1 MTAAIEARVKRIPQ
15 LVENDRLAEVC
26 LVIGSFVDP
35 HLDPVEYLGRLDRM
49 AADVVGSTHLSLR
62 RVISIQE
69 GIGGN
74 TEDYEHI
81 DNGFFHR
88 VLDSRRGWPI
98 VLAAIWIEVGKRAGI
113 KVEGVGLPGHF
124 LAYAGGQLV
133 DPFHFGEAIG
143 RDEAA
148 RLVAERIGG
157 APRVDPSWLLPVDT
171 RAIVHRMLVN
181 LRGRYAARGDEMNLE
196 WIAAIEAVVL

>member
-1 MTAAIEARVKRIPQ
+1 MNSAIAAKVERLPQ
-15 LVENDRLAEVC
+15 LIENDRLAEIC
-26 LVIGSFVDP
+26 LLLGTFVDP
-35 HLDPVEYLGRLDRM
+35 GLDAVHYLGRLDQM
-49 AADVVGSTHLSLR
+49 AAAVAGNTHLALR

-81 DNGFFHR
+81 DNNFLHR
-88 VLDSRRGWPI
+88 VLETRRGLPI
-98 VLAAIWIEVGKRAGI
+98 LVTAIWIEVGKRAGI

-124 LAYAGGQLV
+124 LAYAAGQLV

-148 RLVAERIGG
+148 RLVAESMGG
-157 APRVDPSWLLPVDT
+157 PPRLEPTWLNPVDT
-171 RAIVHRMLVN
+171 RGIVRRILAN
-181 LRGRYAARGDEMNLE
+181 LEARYPADDANLE
-196 WIAAIEAVVL
+196 WVKACQFVLA

>member
-1 MTAAIEARVKRIPQ
+1 MTSAIAARVARLPQ
-15 LVENDRLAEVC
+15 LVDSDRLAEVC
-26 LVIGSFVDP
+26 LLLGSFVEP
-35 HLDPVEYLGRLDRM
+35 ALDVFRYLGQLDRM
-49 AADVVGSTHLSLR
+49 AAAVSGDTHLSLR

-81 DNGFFHR
+81 DNNFLHR
-88 VLDSRRGWPI
+88 VLDTRRGLPI
-98 VLAAIWIEVGKRAGI
+98 VVTAIWIEVGKRAGI

-124 LAYAGGQLV
+124 LAFAAGQLV

-148 RLVAERIGG
+148 RLVAESMGG
-157 APRVDPSWLLPVDT
+157 PPRLEPTWLIPVDT
-171 RAIVHRMLVN
+171 RTIVMRMLAN
-181 LRGRYAARGDEMNLE
+181 LGVRYEKLADAENLE
-196 WIAAIEAVVL
+196 WVTAAGKALN